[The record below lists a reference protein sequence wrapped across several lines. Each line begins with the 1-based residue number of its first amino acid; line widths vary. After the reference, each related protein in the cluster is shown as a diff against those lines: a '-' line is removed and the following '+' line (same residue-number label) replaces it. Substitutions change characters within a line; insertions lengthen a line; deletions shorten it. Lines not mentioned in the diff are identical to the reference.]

1 MVSSCPS
8 LVPIQLPAVPVRT
21 RTDPTLKWL
30 LNERAALAGAQ
41 QSTLEAIPRLQRRV
55 NKAQALLEK
64 ARHSLAV
71 AEKAQ
76 ELNSAKLQALDITL
90 AQFSPA
96 IDPNRGVVVRAW
108 KGRYGERGALTQ
120 FLLEL
125 LKQSAPA
132 PMAVATIADRV
143 ELHFGIQHAEPDS
156 RKKLRH
162 SIRTCLRQLQA
173 RTGEIEPYRPSPGHP
188 PGHWVYRQTS
198 FADLQ
203 KLAGAAADSGRAER

>member
-8 LVPIQLPAVPVRT
+8 LVPIQTPDVPVRT

-30 LNERAALAGAQ
+30 INERAALAGAQ

-55 NKAQALLEK
+55 HRAQTLLEK

-71 AEKAQ
+71 AEKAI

-90 AQFSPA
+90 AQFNPQ

-132 PMAVATIADRV
+132 PMALAGIVDQV
-143 ELHFGIQHAEPDS
+143 ELHFGIQHVEPET
-156 RKKLRH
+156 RRNLRY

-173 RTGEIEPYRPSPGHP
+173 RTGEIEPHRPSPAHP

-203 KLAGAAADSGRAER
+203 KLVGAGEYRRSVEQ